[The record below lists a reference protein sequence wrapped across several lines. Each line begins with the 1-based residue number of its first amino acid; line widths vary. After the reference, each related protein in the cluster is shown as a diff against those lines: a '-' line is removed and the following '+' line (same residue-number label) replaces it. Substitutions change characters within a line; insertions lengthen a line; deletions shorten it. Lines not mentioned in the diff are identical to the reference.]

1 MGQDTATAQPA
12 NSPHGLE
19 KSLPLRTQSLIY
31 SLEAF
36 FPVLLASG
44 HRVRVCT
51 GVHVLKPK
59 KKKKRKVDLVHV
71 MQLTFGRKDQKL
83 FTGHLLRMIFLLV
96 A

>member
-1 MGQDTATAQPA
+1 MYRSACFKA
-12 NSPHGLE
+12 
-19 KSLPLRTQSLIY
+19 
-31 SLEAF
+31 
-36 FPVLLASG
+36 
-44 HRVRVCT
+44 
-51 GVHVLKPK
+51 K